1 MKCKRAMDG
10 AGEMTDD
17 AEVEFFGAHIKV
29 KSARLA
35 ALLNSAVTDDVVV
48 VGRRALDLVSPEQ
61 GDEQG
66 HEAAVGVEARRDPL
80 SVPDEAD
87 DSLAR
92 LFARQTPA
100 PLQH

>member
-1 MKCKRAMDG
+1 MKYKRATHG

-66 HEAAVGVEARRDPL
+66 SEAVAAVQPRRDPL

-92 LFARQTPA
+92 LFARRSAAPA
-100 PLQH
+100 QH